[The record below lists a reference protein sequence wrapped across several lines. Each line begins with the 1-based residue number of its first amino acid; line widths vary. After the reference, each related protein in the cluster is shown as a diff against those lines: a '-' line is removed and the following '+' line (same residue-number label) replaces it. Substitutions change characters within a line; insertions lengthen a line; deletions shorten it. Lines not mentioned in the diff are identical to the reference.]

1 MITKDQW
8 LEHFMTVFNS
18 GNKDRESDAEK
29 WEKSSEQH
37 FPNIESLDCP
47 VSEEEVTKSIRKL
60 KQRKASGLDNVLAE
74 MLKSAGAL
82 LTPFPTECFNE
93 IFKSGSYPDTWTRAV
108 IVPIHKK
115 RDTGATDNYR
125 EIPLLSLLGKCYT
138 TILNKRLRVVGR

>member
-18 GNKDRESDAEK
+18 GNKDKESEAEK

-47 VSEEEVTKSIRKL
+47 VSEEEVTEPIRKL
-60 KQRKASGLDNVLAE
+60 KQGKASGLDNVLAE

-82 LTPFPTECFNE
+82 LTPFLTECFNE

-115 RDTGATDNYR
+115 GDTGATDKYR
-125 EIPLLSLLGKCYT
+125 EITLLSLLGKCYT
-138 TILNKRLRVVGR
+138 TILNKRLRVAGR